1 MIGEYAATV
10 AACDTLDRVGE
21 AFRVALAREG
31 YNSSTSRAWLNGGDR
46 PRTQSYF
53 RNWTK
58 EWAKLS
64 DEKELAKKSPVIA
77 EARRRITPF
86 TWREAQEQ
94 RTFSAAEREV
104 ISVAA
109 EFGYF
114 NGLVVPVH
122 GPRGYFATVGIGS
135 SEGSRFQRRAAPE
148 IVDDLA
154 PHA

>member
-94 RTFSAAEREV
+94 HTFSAAEREV